1 MASNNAGTEPV
12 ADPIRA
18 DPAVEDDNDP
28 AEIQR
33 LVAVPHKE
41 GGLERDRS
49 DEFAISL
56 LTSSTAS
63 VTDSVRDYR
72 QLHGRTY
79 TQKTNVWTPNDE
91 QQNDALDFKYGQ
103 DEVDTRG
110 LGVHYWVTDFL
121 GDRLFVAPIGDNPQK
136 VLDLGTGTGIWAID
150 FADQFPSADVIGIDI
165 SPIQP
170 SWVPPNCRFQ
180 IDDFEQPWTFS
191 DSFDFIHARNLEGC
205 IADLPN
211 FFRQIYDN
219 TRPGG
224 WFEIMEFDPEARSQS
239 LGDLDEDHIFKRW
252 YSYLE
257 TASTKMGKP
266 HGNAAKGRLSKGL
279 REAGFVDV
287 VERKWTIPIGAWPA
301 RPDMK
306 KLGICNLEYIEQ
318 ALEGFGLF
326 LLKEALG
333 FSYEQV
339 QLTLAEMR
347 SALRNPK
354 NLPFY
359 YM

>member
-1 MASNNAGTEPV
+1 MASDSCSSQPT
-12 ADPIRA
+12 ADPIHA
-18 DPAVEDDNDP
+18 DPAVEDDYDTD
-28 AEIQR
+28 EIQ
-33 LVAVPHKE
+33 
-41 GGLERDRS
+41 
-49 DEFAISL
+49 SL

-63 VTDSVRDYR
+63 VTDSVREYR
-72 QLHGRTY
+72 LLHGRTY
-79 TQKTNVWTPNDE
+79 TQKTNCWAPNDE
-91 QQNDALDFKYGQ
+91 QQNDAMDFN
-103 DEVDTRG
+103 
-110 LGVHYWVTDFL
+110 HYWVTDFL

-205 IADLPN
+205 IADLPG

-224 WFEIMEFDPEARSQS
+224 WFEIIEFDPEARSQS
-239 LGDLDEDHIFKRW
+239 LGDRLGEDHIFKRW
-252 YSYLE
+252 YRYLE

-266 HGNAAKGRLSKGL
+266 HGNAANRRLYWGL
-279 REAGFVDV
+279 TEAGFVDV
-287 VERKWTIPIGAWPA
+287 VELKWTIPIGAWPA
-301 RPDMK
+301 QPDMK
-306 KLGICNLEYIEQ
+306 RLGVCNLEYIEQ

-333 FSYEQV
+333 FSYEEV
-339 QLTLAEMR
+339 QITLAEMR

-354 NLPFY
+354 NMPFY
-359 YM
+359 YMHAVYGRKPGKGQESVPTAA

>member
-28 AEIQR
+28 AEIQ
-33 LVAVPHKE
+33 
-41 GGLERDRS
+41 
-49 DEFAISL
+49 SL

-91 QQNDALDFKYGQ
+91 QQNDALDFN
-103 DEVDTRG
+103 
-110 LGVHYWVTDFL
+110 HYWVTDFL

-287 VERKWTIPIGAWPA
+287 VERKSTIPIGAWPA

-359 YM
+359 YMHVVYGRKPGKSQESVPAAA

>member
-28 AEIQR
+28 AEIQ
-33 LVAVPHKE
+33 
-41 GGLERDRS
+41 
-49 DEFAISL
+49 SL

-91 QQNDALDFKYGQ
+91 QQNDALDFN
-103 DEVDTRG
+103 
-110 LGVHYWVTDFL
+110 HYWVTDFL

-359 YM
+359 YMHVVYGRKPGKSQKSVPAAA